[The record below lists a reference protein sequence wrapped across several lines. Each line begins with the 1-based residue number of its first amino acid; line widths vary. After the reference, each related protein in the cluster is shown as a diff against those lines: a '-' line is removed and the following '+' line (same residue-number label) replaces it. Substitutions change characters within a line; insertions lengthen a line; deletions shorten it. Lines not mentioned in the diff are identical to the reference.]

1 MNLGTARNSHTT
13 ATHGRLASVCH
24 CRHGDLEGSY
34 TNHNDLQMHK
44 NKNQNYLHSLNY
56 HDGVS
61 IHFPSEINIMANRNV
76 QHLVSVFN
84 PEALYPIAI
93 VPVQDMKLLLLT
105 IKSSVSSIASK
116 RSVWAPI
123 DFDLKKVDRL

>member
-1 MNLGTARNSHTT
+1 
-13 ATHGRLASVCH
+13 
-24 CRHGDLEGSY
+24 
-34 TNHNDLQMHK
+34 
-44 NKNQNYLHSLNY
+44 
-56 HDGVS
+56 
-61 IHFPSEINIMANRNV
+61 MANRNV